1 MTPRAG
7 STPRHLP
14 SSPFAPRPEPV
25 IEQYEL
31 GDRVSH
37 DTFGLGRVVGV
48 EASAVTVDFRSHSVR
63 IVSPFRKLE
72 KF

>member
-1 MTPRAG
+1 M
-7 STPRHLP
+7 
-14 SSPFAPRPEPV
+14 

-37 DTFGLGRVVGV
+37 DSHGMGRVISV
-48 EASAVTVDFRSHSVR
+48 ESGAVTVDFGDATVR
-63 IVSPFRKLE
+63 IVSPYTKLE

>member
-1 MTPRAG
+1 
-7 STPRHLP
+7 
-14 SSPFAPRPEPV
+14 V